1 MSAITTP
8 PPHAARGSAMWRL
21 TITELKLLARERARM
36 ILGTALPV
44 VLLVIFG
51 SISFYRK
58 PQKFLGGHSLLGYYT
73 PVLIAFALALFAL
86 VMMPMVLAGYR
97 EAGIL
102 RRLRTTPAGPG
113 RVLAAQLAAAVAV
126 AVLRLVLILAVA
138 RIGFGVVL
146 PRQAA
151 GFAVAALLT
160 IAGLLAV
167 GLFIAAV
174 APGTQAA
181 QAIGMILLY
190 PLMFFAGLFFPI
202 PALPAFMQHLSYV
215 TPLGAAVQALQDAS
229 GGQWPHPQQLLTL
242 AAYAVVFSVAAAR
255 LFRWE

>member
-1 MSAITTP
+1 MPAITTP

-58 PQKFLGGHSLLGYYT
+58 PQKFLGGHNLLSYYT

-102 RRLRTTPAGPG
+102 RRLRTTPVGPG

-126 AVLRLVLILAVA
+126 AVL
-138 RIGFGVVL
+138 
-146 PRQAA
+146 
-151 GFAVAALLT
+151 
-160 IAGLLAV
+160 
-167 GLFIAAV
+167 
-174 APGTQAA
+174 
-181 QAIGMILLY
+181 
-190 PLMFFAGLFFPI
+190 
-202 PALPAFMQHLSYV
+202 
-215 TPLGAAVQALQDAS
+215 
-229 GGQWPHPQQLLTL
+229 
-242 AAYAVVFSVAAAR
+242 
-255 LFRWE
+255 